1 MTVFSSR
8 ILAVAVVGLLGL
20 PNQPMAQQPQLSNST
35 NSTNSTKPICLIVP
49 FPCART
55 GEPVFTRQRLPHG

>member
-35 NSTNSTKPICLIVP
+35 NSTKPICLIVP